1 MGFGRKAARA
11 LTHRSGPS
19 DRPLARVKWKAPRAD
34 NHSLGP
40 PVRVVAGLSALASE
54 TKEGLMKRALLFT
67 GCLLVIAT
75 GSAFAQS
82 DLGFKSVGVA
92 TGFVSPEDLDGTFSI
107 GVFVDHGTIAPRLGL
122 ESRIDFWSTSDEAFG
137 TKVAVSDVA
146 LGARAKYFFEVNHP
160 TIRPFAGAGLA
171 LHLLHAKATVP
182 AGPGFPEQSISDS
195 ETKLGLDIGG
205 GLAVPMNPRWDFN
218 GELWYGI
225 VSDVGQFSIRA
236 GFGYK
241 LGS

>member
-1 MGFGRKAARA
+1 
-11 LTHRSGPS
+11 
-19 DRPLARVKWKAPRAD
+19 
-34 NHSLGP
+34 
-40 PVRVVAGLSALASE
+40 
-54 TKEGLMKRALLFT
+54 MKRALLFT
-67 GCLLVIAT
+67 GCLLVLAT

-107 GVFVDHGTIAPRLGL
+107 GVFVDHGYIAPRLGL
-122 ESRIDFWSTSDEAFG
+122 ESRIDFWSTSEEAFG
-137 TKVAVSDVA
+137 TELAVSDVTM
-146 LGARAKYFFEVNHP
+146 GARAKYYFEVNHP
-160 TIRPFAGAGLA
+160 TIRPFAGAGLGI
-171 LHLLHAKATVP
+171 HLLHAKATLSM
-182 AGPGFPEQSISDS
+182 PGFPDETVSDS

-236 GFGYK
+236 GFEYK